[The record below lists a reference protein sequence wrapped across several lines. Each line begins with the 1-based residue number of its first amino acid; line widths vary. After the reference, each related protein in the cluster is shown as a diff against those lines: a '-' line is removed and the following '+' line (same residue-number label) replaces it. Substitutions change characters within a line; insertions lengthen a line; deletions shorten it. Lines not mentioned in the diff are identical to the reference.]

1 MSLTITPKCM
11 TIGTCNVGFKS
22 NVDFENVRL
31 ILTPNL
37 FETKA
42 FIGLGID

>member
-1 MSLTITPKCM
+1 MYDSDTYY
-11 TIGTCNVGFKS
+11 VGFKF
-22 NVDFENVRL
+22 NVDFENIRV

-42 FIGLGID
+42 SIGLGIN